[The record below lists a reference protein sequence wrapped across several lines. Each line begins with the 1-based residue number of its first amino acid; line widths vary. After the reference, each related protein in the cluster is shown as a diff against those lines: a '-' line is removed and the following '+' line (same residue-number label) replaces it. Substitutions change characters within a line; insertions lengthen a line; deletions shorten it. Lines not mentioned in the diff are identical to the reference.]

1 MDKLKIIYENLW
13 CKEIYIIYNEVVWKE
28 GVFEVVSFVYEVE
41 YVVFMGLIFR

>member
-1 MDKLKIIYENLW
+1 MKIELLYLW